1 MCLMKV
7 GGKISVIWNKTVKG
21 IKDSDKEILRALLPE
36 NRKKKDKKFLFP
48 LLWKR
53 VLFYVFFFE
62 IRDWYREVWGRV
74 EGQNLDGRLISI
86 TLHFEWGMLLSRI
99 RATIFC

>member
-1 MCLMKV
+1 MKV
-7 GGKISVIWNKTVKG
+7 GGEDKRYMKHKVKG

-53 VLFYVFFFE
+53 VLFYVFFF
-62 IRDWYREVWGRV
+62 
-74 EGQNLDGRLISI
+74 
-86 TLHFEWGMLLSRI
+86 
-99 RATIFC
+99 

>member
-1 MCLMKV
+1 MCLMKCW
-7 GGKISVIWNKTVKG
+7 GKISVIWNKIKG

-36 NRKKKDKKFLFP
+36 NRKKKDKIFLFP

-62 IRDWYREVWGRV
+62 IRVD
-74 EGQNLDGRLISI
+74 
-86 TLHFEWGMLLSRI
+86 
-99 RATIFC
+99 

>member
-7 GGKISVIWNKTVKG
+7 GGGNKRYMEHKVKG

-53 VLFYVFFFE
+53 VLFYVFFF
-62 IRDWYREVWGRV
+62 
-74 EGQNLDGRLISI
+74 
-86 TLHFEWGMLLSRI
+86 
-99 RATIFC
+99 

>member
-1 MCLMKV
+1 L
-7 GGKISVIWNKTVKG
+7 GGDDKRYMEQNIKG

-53 VLFYVFFFE
+53 VLFYVFFF
-62 IRDWYREVWGRV
+62 
-74 EGQNLDGRLISI
+74 
-86 TLHFEWGMLLSRI
+86 
-99 RATIFC
+99 